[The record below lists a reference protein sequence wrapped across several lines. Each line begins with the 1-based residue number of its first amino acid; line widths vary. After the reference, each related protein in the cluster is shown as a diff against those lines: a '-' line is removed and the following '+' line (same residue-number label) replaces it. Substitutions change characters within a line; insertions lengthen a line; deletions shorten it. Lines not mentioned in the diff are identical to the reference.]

1 MKTIALITFYLVI
14 HIKEGLSRVKCSSFG
29 KFRFRNPS
37 NISTE
42 SILVRVRRMY
52 AVNHGITL
60 RVVSD
65 ELPSRGQDRCRHTS
79 EGSQPPKAAGSLSC
93 AIEGHDTQKSVTTLG
108 RCTYHQMTSRS
119 THVLLRPDRI
129 HPISICPRI

>member
-1 MKTIALITFYLVI
+1 M
-14 HIKEGLSRVKCSSFG
+14 KCSSFG

-37 NISTE
+37 NVSTE

-60 RVVSD
+60 RVVTD
-65 ELPSRGQDRCRHTS
+65 ELSSRGQDRCRHTA

-93 AIEGHDTQKSVTTLG
+93 ATEGHDTQKSVTTLG
-108 RCTYHQMTSRS
+108 QRTYRRWLAVVYTFFFVQTEFIQYPSVRESKSDLFRRVCAKSRKK
-119 THVLLRPDRI
+119 
-129 HPISICPRI
+129 